1 MTWEI
6 IYHTEFNAWFEEQ
19 CESLQDEMLKVIGLL
34 EREGPRLARPR
45 ADHIKGSSIK
55 NLKELRIQWSGDP
68 YRILFVFDP
77 KRNAVLLLG
86 GNKAG
91 DKNWYER
98 NIPIAEQRF
107 QEYLKMLQKN
117 SE

>member
-1 MTWEI
+1 
-6 IYHTEFNAWFEEQ
+6 
-19 CESLQDEMLKVIGLL
+19 MLKVIGLL
-34 EREGPRLARPR
+34 ERNGPNLSRPF

-55 NLKELRIQWSGDP
+55 NLKELRIQWHGDP
-68 YRILFVFDP
+68 YRILFVFAP

-91 DKNWYER
+91 DKNWYDK

-107 QEYLKMLQKN
+107 KEHLKII
-117 SE
+117 